1 MEDSRSMPFCI
12 SSQVVSH
19 PISKVLTQRYSS
31 NIFTGLKPADLEYMR
46 RLVRLT
52 NVIPLISQADK
63 LPLEQMAM
71 LKEQIAGQ
79 LRDAHIPVFNFA
91 PLPNHKSDGT
101 PITAPYAVSN
111 AMGSD
116 HDIMDASLLMSP
128 DYVQP
133 LMSTELTYLV
143 ENIFSPDGTS
153 WLRHAAAK
161 KYLQWRNVSPS
172 RPRHLYRPLSPPG
185 PELTTTSGA
194 LIERPSLALMR
205 TYDHGP
211 VDSSLHFQIADW
223 AADLQRSLASERAR
237 LDALAH
243 GERAVWL
250 TEKFDGCV
258 HDGTLVAVH
267 ELNNR
272 GCSRKSRGL
281 KQGLSRKTQH
291 HQDPL
296 GLLQVV
302 ADLKT
307 RGWIALELFGSI
319 SVLGGLA
326 FWISRHQWRF
336 EPVVLADEW
345 ARVWGMDI

>member
-1 MEDSRSMPFCI
+1 M
-12 SSQVVSH
+12 
-19 PISKVLTQRYSS
+19 
-31 NIFTGLKPADLEYMR
+31 IF
-46 RLVRLT
+46 
-52 NVIPLISQADK
+52 
-63 LPLEQMAM
+63 
-71 LKEQIAGQ
+71 KEQIASE
-79 LRDAHIPVFNFA
+79 LRDAHIPVFSFTPWSNQK
-91 PLPNHKSDGT
+91 PNAT

-111 AMGSD
+111 ATGSD

-128 DYVQP
+128 DYMQP

-143 ENIFSPDGTS
+143 HNIFSPNGTS
-153 WLRHAAAK
+153 WLRHSAAK

-172 RPRHLYRPLSPPG
+172 RPRHLYRPLSLPG
-185 PELTTTSGA
+185 PEPTSGLTTTSGA

-211 VDSSLHFQIADW
+211 VDNSPHFQIADW
-223 AADLQRSLASERAR
+223 AADLQRSLASERER
-237 LDALAH
+237 FEALAR

-250 TEKFDGCV
+250 KEKLNECV
-258 HDGTLVAVH
+258 LDGTLVTMH
-267 ELNNR
+267 ELNDR

-307 RGWIALELFGSI
+307 RGWVALELFGSI
-319 SVLGGLA
+319 GVLGGLA
-326 FWISRHQWRF
+326 FWMSRHHLQWRF